1 MVTMQPLFSRRSES
15 SLGKDKWTAAPA
27 AASARSSCGLR
38 RGSSKSRRAVTVK
51 HIPGFRDSVR
61 SDRKQNSSQRG
72 GFSVALTDPGRTLPQ
87 EAPSLGDV
95 RGSRA
100 GYFLDPMPT

>member
-27 AASARSSCGLR
+27 AASAHSSCGLR

-51 HIPGFRDSVR
+51 HIPGFRDSVG
-61 SDRKQNSSQRG
+61 SDRKQNSSLIFICLQ
-72 GFSVALTDPGRTLPQ
+72 
-87 EAPSLGDV
+87 V
-95 RGSRA
+95 RMIIYGNIRLNKH
-100 GYFLDPMPT
+100 Y